1 MKNIPLNTMDEM
13 VIIEVIYWTR
23 LVFYLE
29 NSLWAFDDL
38 EHSIKTNKGAL
49 SGSEEKQ

>member
-1 MKNIPLNTMDEM
+1 MDEM
-13 VIIEVIYWTR
+13 MIIEVVYWTR

-38 EHSIKTNKGAL
+38 QHSIKTNKGAL